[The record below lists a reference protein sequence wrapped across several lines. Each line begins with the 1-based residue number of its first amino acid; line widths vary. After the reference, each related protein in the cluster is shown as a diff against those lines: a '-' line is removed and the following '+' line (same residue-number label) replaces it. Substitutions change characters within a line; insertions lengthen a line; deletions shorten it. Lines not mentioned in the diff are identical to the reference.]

1 MIMASW
7 IQQIRSGTVEV
18 HMLRICDESE
28 ARAFLAGARHLEQ
41 VGCAPSAYI
50 LVWSEVNQR
59 WLLVVSEDAKAF
71 GPGNLLQPADEAIV
85 SGAEC
90 PEWARHLVA

>member
-1 MIMASW
+1 MIVASW

-41 VGCAPSAYI
+41 GSPSEYI
-50 LVWSEVNQR
+50 LVWSEANQR